1 MSQIEWP
8 ETCIVATNPHKIYM
22 KIHFFFDSWLTNSS
36 ANAACGSIK
45 HNWSPAN
52 LIRCSNDWLAQQE
65 QNSCL
70 ATNGLCGQPLTR
82 VKSVRTWGRVL
93 FAKSFRPSQAIR
105 SKFNQSCLLSLGSA
119 ANARKLIKTKLQ
131 WFDNCYQ
138 ENVPLSRQLN
148 VNINK
153 QRNWLI
159 HETNK
164 RWAV

>member
-1 MSQIEWP
+1 MI
-8 ETCIVATNPHKIYM
+8 
-22 KIHFFFDSWLTNSS
+22 
-36 ANAACGSIK
+36 
-45 HNWSPAN
+45 
-52 LIRCSNDWLAQQE
+52 DWLSKNKIAALQQMGCVGSHWQE
-65 QNSCL
+65 WNQFALEAECFCEKLQTFTSNS
-70 ATNGLCGQPLTR
+70 
-82 VKSVRTWGRVL
+82 K
-93 FAKSFRPSQAIR
+93 
-105 SKFNQSCLLSLGSA
+105 KFNQSCLLSLGSA

-164 RWAV
+164 RWAVQTSTKVKTAKWANVAVWFTAAHAETTQSAISFDIFS